1 MRNVWLIAWLD
12 LLVFLRSRGNLLQL
26 LVIPVILTLVLGY
39 ALDGGGVA
47 GSQSILIDLLDEDRS
62 ARSTQLA
69 SALLAQGPGLRV
81 CPVAGVDCAWPEEEA
96 PTLPVMLERVA
107 AGTSDGLLH
116 IPAGH
121 GAALATQQEVELP
134 FYSTASVPQT
144 DPAWNAVQAALQRV
158 NGVAMAGVTGAAL
171 HAALEL
177 AEDEREDYALAVQ
190 ERAAAAWAERDSLV
204 QVTQTGGA
212 TSESS
217 IPGGF
222 TQSVPGV
229 ATFYVLFS
237 VMGGGIAVLI
247 RERREG
253 TLARMATLPLR
264 RSEVIGGKILA
275 RFLTGILQFLIVFA
289 VGVATG
295 LDFGDAPLA
304 LILLMASYTLAIT
317 ALGLVLGGRMKN
329 EEQAALLTAMLAIV
343 MAALGG
349 AWWPL
354 EIAPPFMQVVGRL
367 TPVAW
372 AMEGFQQLI
381 AYGGGLEDVLLPLAV
396 LAGFALVF
404 FALGLRSFRFR

>member
-1 MRNVWLIAWLD
+1 MRNVWRIARLD
-12 LLVFLRSRGNLLQL
+12 LQIFLRSRGNLLQL
-26 LVIPVILTLVLGY
+26 LLIPVILTLVLGY
-39 ALDGGGVA
+39 ALGGDVG
-47 GSQSILIDLLDEDRS
+47 GPQRIRLDLLDEDRS
-62 ARSTQLA
+62 ARSAQLA
-69 SALLAQGPGLRV
+69 AALHAQGSALRI
-81 CPVAGVDCAWPEEEA
+81 CPVAGADCEGPMEA
-96 PTLPVMLERVA
+96 SPSLTTALERVSQGA
-107 AGTSDGLLH
+107 ADALLH
-116 IPAGH
+116 IPPGF
-121 GAALATQQEVELP
+121 GAALAAQQQVTLP
-134 FYSTASVPQT
+134 LYTAAAVPQT

-158 NGVAMAGVTGAAL
+158 NGVTTAAVTGAEL
-171 HAALEL
+171 HTALEL
-177 AEDEREDYALAVQ
+177 AQEGRADYVLAVQ
-190 ERAAAAWAERDSLV
+190 NRAADTWAESGSLVRVTQAAAAA
-204 QVTQTGGA
+204 
-212 TSESS
+212 SEST

-264 RSEVIGGKILA
+264 RSEIIGGKILA

-295 LDFGDAPLA
+295 VDFGRSPLA

-317 ALGLVLGGRMKN
+317 ALGLLLGSRLKN
-329 EEQAALLTAMLAIV
+329 EEQASLLTSMLAIV

-354 EIAPPFMQVVGRL
+354 SIAPQFMQTLGRL

-381 AYGGGLEDVLLPLAV
+381 ARGGGLEDVLLHLAI
-396 LAGFALVF
+396 LSGFALVF
-404 FALGLRSFRFR
+404 FMLGLRSFRFR

>member
-39 ALDGGGVA
+39 ALGGEGA
-47 GSQSILIDLLDEDRS
+47 SGSQSIRIDLLDEDRS
-62 ARSTQLA
+62 VH
-69 SALLAQGPGLRV
+69 SAQVAAALVAQGPTLQV
-81 CPVAGVDCAWPEEEA
+81 CPVAGADCAWPEELA
-96 PTLPVMLERVA
+96 PTLTTMLARVK
-107 AGTSDGLLH
+107 AGDNDALLH
-116 IPAGH
+116 IPAGY
-121 GAALATQQEVELP
+121 GAALAAQEQVELP
-134 FYSTASVPQT
+134 FYTSASVPQT

-158 NGVAMAGVTGAAL
+158 NGVAAAGVTGAAL
-171 HAALEL
+171 HGALDIAARGR
-177 AEDEREDYALAVQ
+177 ADYVQAVQ
-190 ERAAAAWAERDSLV
+190 ARAAVAWAEQGSLV
-204 QVTQTGGA
+204 LATQTGSA
-212 TSESS
+212 TAEAS
-217 IPGGF
+217 IPAGF
-222 TQSVPGV
+222 TQSVPGM

-295 LDFGDAPLA
+295 LNFGDAPLA

-329 EEQAALLTAMLAIV
+329 EEQALLLTAMLAMV

-354 EIAPPFMQVVGRL
+354 AIAPPFMQVLGRL

-372 AMEGFQQLI
+372 AMEGIQQLI
-381 AYGGGLEDVLLPLAV
+381 ARGGGLEDVLLPLAV
-396 LAGFALVF
+396 LSGFALVF